1 MVSYVSHAEAIKA
14 LADAI
19 QRLADV
25 ELAQIQSGDL
35 QKAEAAEQAKL
46 LMMDTKANFEAQC
59 MDEAG
64 LPSKF
69 KLRCSICGELGRNTR
84 THQDEMRD
92 GTHHWVEV
100 KI

>member
-25 ELAQIQSGDL
+25 ELAAIQRGDHA
-35 QKAEAAEQAKL
+35 KADAAQQANLVMIDAKH
-46 LMMDTKANFEAQC
+46 NFEALC

-64 LPSKF
+64 LPTKF

-92 GTHHWVEV
+92 GTYHWVEV
-100 KI
+100 KV

>member
-1 MVSYVSHAEAIKA
+1 MTQYLKTIEA

-19 QRLADV
+19 QRLADC
-25 ELAQIQSGDL
+25 ELAAIKRGDNE
-35 QKAEAAEQAKL
+35 KADAAHQAGLVMIDSKI
-46 LMMDTKANFEAQC
+46 NFEAQC

-92 GTHHWVEV
+92 GTYHWVEV